1 MKAHAPRQK
10 QPQTEASPR
19 SRPLARRAFVNR
31 DAPESSHL
39 NAEGRG
45 AGLVASPA
53 SGFAHDF
60 SRIPLRSTTP
70 LRLQAKLTVN
80 TPGDAYEQEA
90 DRISEQVMRM
100 SETRLQRACACG
112 GACGGCQTEQP
123 GRELK
128 RLQTKR
134 TDSGDVGSATAP
146 PIVHEVLSA
155 PGLLLDPSTRGFME
169 PRFGH
174 DLSHVRIHTNPEAA
188 ESARAV
194 KAQAYTVGNNIV
206 FGEGEYSPHTLAGRR
221 LLAHELVHTL
231 QQGSSAE
238 SAGVVRRR
246 ESLDIALRSPA
257 VSALVFGSEILS
269 DFAHNS
275 HTLTA
280 EHKRRLLALA
290 KRLKQLLRE
299 HQLGTVVITG
309 HTDATGDEAFN
320 DRLGQE
326 RADAVAAFLRRA
338 GVPATA
344 LLAKSAGESAL
355 RVPTHR
361 REPRNRRVE
370 IGFLLEPPTPSPPTT
385 ETETATPTETP
396 VRIPRPENLCAEHP
410 DICDPITTKP
420 EAMQNCRPTNCS
432 AYGDRFDDQPPDL
445 QFILT
450 KSFPPKAA
458 AEEWFTKLDG
468 ERRLALQQIF
478 NRLCQY
484 GLLCQVR
491 LVVKVESGEPPAA
504 ALDRLFDVPG
514 RTPSLY
520 FTSPNAKAL
529 PQVLT
534 DTGRFCMAYR
544 IGASQHPGPTVRE
557 ISGSD
562 SLHISGEGGDLMEA
576 HIDKYSSVPE
586 HPGSTLCPNEPTPAA
601 VTHIGRE
608 LVPEKVRQGWRR
620 LSRGKIPVL
629 AYLDLAG
636 VQVFPD
642 FTPTPTVPQPEPAN
656 RADAVPPPLVGI
668 TLRGPRPKRPKPLV
682 SPDTKGAGPDA
693 GVLSQEVA
701 ENIRSALEQN
711 VSTEALLPPHIRLR
725 LRAAREA
732 ADKAGHDEE
741 VALSKVL
748 EAAEDYAAEFDAHD
762 VALDLAVRMEKAR
775 RSGTPFVKLEFSNY
789 GFAGVHGGDTR
800 KFVVGEIRR
809 IALLLRNYLPERAAG
824 VNTII
829 IVFLFEGSGTRE
841 EIRLPGWKPREKG
854 LFE

>member
-1 MKAHAPRQK
+1 M
-10 QPQTEASPR
+10 
-19 SRPLARRAFVNR
+19 RP
-31 DAPESSHL
+31 
-39 NAEGRG
+39 GRT
-45 AGLVASPA
+45 PA
-53 SGFAHDF
+53 ADFAHDF
-60 SRIPLRSTTP
+60 SRIPLHSAGP
-70 LRLQAKLTVN
+70 FRLQAKLAVN
-80 TPGDAYEQEA
+80 APGDAYEREA
-90 DRISEQVMRM
+90 DRVAEQVVRM
-100 SETRLQRACACG
+100 PEARLQRACACG
-112 GACGGCQTEQP
+112 GACAECQTEQP

-134 TDSGDVGSATAP
+134 TGTGDIGRATAP
-146 PIVHEVLSA
+146 SIVHEVLSA
-155 PGLLLDPSTRGFME
+155 PGRPLDPATRGFME

-174 DLSHVRIHTNPEAA
+174 DLSHVRIHTDREAA

-194 KAQAYTVGNNIV
+194 KALAYTVGNNIV
-206 FGEGEYSPHTLAGRR
+206 FGEREYSPHTPAGRR
-221 LLAHELVHTL
+221 LLAHELAHTL

-238 SAGVVRRR
+238 SAGVVRRQA
-246 ESLDIALRSPA
+246 SLDIALRSPT
-257 VSALVFGSEILS
+257 VSALILGSEILGG
-269 DFAHNS
+269 FALNS

-320 DRLGQE
+320 DQLGQQ
-326 RADAVAAFLRRA
+326 RADAVAAFLRTA

-370 IGFLLEPPTPSPPTT
+370 IGFQLEPPTPSLPTT
-385 ETETATPTETP
+385 ETEPSTPTETP
-396 VRIPRPENLCAEHP
+396 VRIPRPENLCAERP

-420 EAMQNCRPTNCS
+420 EPMQNCRPTDCS
-432 AYGDRFDDQPPDL
+432 AYGERFDNQPPDL

-450 KSFPPKAA
+450 KSFPPKPQ
-458 AEEWFTKLDG
+458 AEEWFKQLGD

-484 GLLCQVR
+484 GLLCQMR
-491 LVVKVESGEPPAA
+491 LVVKVEAGEPPVAF
-504 ALDRLFDVPG
+504 LDRLFNVPG
-514 RTPSLY
+514 STPSLY
-520 FTSPNAKAL
+520 FTTPNAKAL
-529 PQVLT
+529 PQVLV
-534 DTGRFCMAYR
+534 DTGRFCMAHG
-544 IGASQHPGPTVRE
+544 IGASQHPGPTLRE

-562 SLHISGEGGDLMEA
+562 SLHISVEGEDLIEA
-576 HIDKYSSVPE
+576 HIDQYSSVPE

-608 LVPEKVRQGWRR
+608 LVPEKVRKGWRS

-629 AYLDLAG
+629 GYLELPGA
-636 VQVFPD
+636 QVFPD
-642 FTPTPTVPQPEPAN
+642 FTLTPTVPQPEPAN
-656 RADAVPPPLVGI
+656 RSDAVPPPLVGI
-668 TLRGPRPKRPKPLV
+668 TLRGPRPKRPKRPKPLV
-682 SPDTKGAGPDA
+682 SPEAKGAGPDA

-701 ENIRSALEQN
+701 ENIRSALEQS
-711 VSTEALLPPHIRLR
+711 VSPEALLPPHIRLR

-732 ADKAGHDEE
+732 ADKASPDEE
-741 VALSKVL
+741 AAMSKVL
-748 EAAEDYAAEFDAHD
+748 EAAEDDAAEFDAHD

-775 RSGTPFVKLEFSNY
+775 RSGIPFVKLEFSNY
-789 GFAGVHGGDTR
+789 GFAGVHGGETR

-809 IALLLRNYLPERAAG
+809 IALLLRNYLPGRAAD

-829 IVFLFEGSGTRE
+829 IVFLFEESGVRE